1 VGPAGARRGAERV
14 AGEAARILD
23 VGHLSALFERD
34 DSLIAW
40 HAARARER
48 QYNRRMTLP
57 LPPATVA
64 GSPSRPT
71 APTIPLSAVGLPA
84 GLTETD
90 TVRIAAAIT
99 AGRAMSTH
107 KVYASAWR
115 RWEAWCATRAVTPLP
130 TTPAMVCAYLTERAA
145 EGVSAST
152 IDVACSAIAYEHRS
166 RGAANP
172 VADETVRQVRRGLRR
187 ALGTAPRRPA
197 RPLTVAEVRQIVIRI
212 DRDTAKGARD
222 AALILL
228 GFASA
233 LRRSELAALTLA
245 DIEARPAGLLLT
257 VRRSKTDPVG
267 QGEVVGVAHG
277 QHAATDPVAALGAWS
292 TARGIAPG
300 PVFTRVRAGLATL
313 EPISGNA
320 VARMLKSRAA
330 AAGLPTE
337 RITGHSLRAGHATTA
352 ALAGVGLDRIAAQTR
367 HRRISTLIQHYIRPM
382 EALQTTSSRDLG
394 L

>member
-1 VGPAGARRGAERV
+1 
-14 AGEAARILD
+14 
-23 VGHLSALFERD
+23 
-34 DSLIAW
+34 
-40 HAARARER
+40 
-48 QYNRRMTLP
+48 M
-57 LPPATVA
+57 
-64 GSPSRPT
+64 
-71 APTIPLSAVGLPA
+71 
-84 GLTETD
+84 
-90 TVRIAAAIT
+90 
-99 AGRAMSTH
+99 
-107 KVYASAWR
+107 
-115 RWEAWCATRAVTPLP
+115 
-130 TTPAMVCAYLTERAA
+130 
-145 EGVSAST
+145 
-152 IDVACSAIAYEHRS
+152 
-166 RGAANP
+166 
-172 VADETVRQVRRGLRR
+172 
-187 ALGTAPRRPA
+187 
-197 RPLTVAEVRQIVIRI
+197 RI

-300 PVFTRVRAGLATL
+300 PVFTRVRAGLAT
-313 EPISGNA
+313 
-320 VARMLKSRAA
+320 
-330 AAGLPTE
+330 
-337 RITGHSLRAGHATTA
+337 TA
-352 ALAGVGLDRIAAQTR
+352 ALAGVGVDRIAAQTR